1 MGDETDRHD
10 GQARAPRAVLSAVA
24 LAAPTTSF
32 VETDTVVPE
41 EMVQTNSA
49 SDSSIA
55 LLKKQFA
62 DLQAEIQDGS
72 VKTAAVQ
79 VVINKMIDM
88 VDNQVNTAIKQAH
101 HADQRAITTSHE
113 TILEYNKMYQDKR
126 NVLDNELASTQRD
139 IDRHNVAAQKWS
151 NAATAFL
158 NAIKKYEQDVSDKTH
173 TCCDKQQ
180 AAKVATEYTPAYA
193 TCDYTSKDAGK
204 CTDVAKANVAAAV
217 QADFNH
223 GLTRYKDLVKGC
235 ASYTETVAASLV
247 DYNHKNN
254 HCDDSQADCLTQQK
268 VVNEKKASFDKDW
281 ADTSSAYK
289 TGIKK
294 REGDYSTLSAT
305 VQGQEKDRKNEWQSA
320 QEIRCMLSLYAKAA
334 STGKLGGNGVFDEA
348 DMAVCKSKIKT
359 VHLVVTYP
367 KVPAQVQ
374 WPAYTW
380 HVMTD
385 TTPFAEDCQSEEKA
399 DEEAD
404 KQCTFVSEKS
414 YADAKCSCSGVD
426 CQDGPAWKL
435 SKAGATFAKSALW

>member
-1 MGDETDRHD
+1 MGTK
-10 GQARAPRAVLSAVA
+10 QIAMMAKLVLLAAVLSAVA

-41 EMVQTNSA
+41 EMVQTNAA

-113 TILEYNKMYQDKR
+113 TILEYNKMYQEKR

-204 CTDVAKANVAAAV
+204 CTDLA
-217 QADFNH
+217 
-223 GLTRYKDLVKGC
+223 KGC

-254 HCDDSQADCLTQQK
+254 HCDDSQADCLERQTAIALKKK
-268 VVNEKKASFDKDW
+268 VFDKDW

-294 REGDYSTLSAT
+294 REGDYSTLSAK
-305 VQGQEKDRKNEWQSA
+305 VQGQEKDRKNEWQST
-320 QEIRCMLSLYAKAA
+320 QEIKCLLKAYVA
-334 STGKLGGNGVFDEA
+334 GGTFDEA
-348 DMAVCKSKIKT
+348 TINSCKGKIKT

-374 WPAYTW
+374 WPAYKYHTMPDPKPIAD
-380 HVMTD
+380 H
-385 TTPFAEDCQSEEKA
+385 CQEKEKA

-404 KQCTFVSEKS
+404 KKCRFVPNVADPTCTCVGGNC
-414 YADAKCSCSGVD
+414 A
-426 CQDGPAWKL
+426 DGPVWKL
-435 SKAGATFAKSALW
+435 SKAGASFAH

>member
-1 MGDETDRHD
+1 MGTK
-10 GQARAPRAVLSAVA
+10 QIAMMAKLVLLAAVLSAVA

-41 EMVQTNSA
+41 EMVQTNAA

-113 TILEYNKMYQDKR
+113 TILEYNKMYQEKR

-217 QADFNH
+217 QADF
-223 GLTRYKDLVKGC
+223 
-235 ASYTETVAASLV
+235 
-247 DYNHKNN
+247 N

-359 VHLVVTYP
+359 IHLVVTYP
-367 KVPAQVQ
+367 EVPAQVQ

-385 TTPFAEDCQSEEKA
+385 TTSFAEDCQSEEKA
-399 DEEAD
+399 DEE
-404 KQCTFVSEKS
+404 CTFVSEKT
-414 YADAKCSCSGVD
+414 YADAKCTCAGVD
-426 CQDGPAWKL
+426 CKDGPAWKL
-435 SKAGATFAKSALW
+435 SKAGATFAK

>member
-1 MGDETDRHD
+1 MG
-10 GQARAPRAVLSAVA
+10 
-24 LAAPTTSF
+24 
-32 VETDTVVPE
+32 E
-41 EMVQTNSA
+41 EMVQTNAA

-62 DLQAEIQDGS
+62 DLQTEIQDGS

-101 HADQRAITTSHE
+101 HADQRAVTTSHE
-113 TILEYNKMYQDKR
+113 TIVEYNKMYQEKR
-126 NVLDNELASTQRD
+126 IMLDNELASTQRD

-254 HCDDSQADCLTQQK
+254 HCDDSQADCLERQTAIALKKK
-268 VVNEKKASFDKDW
+268 VF
-281 ADTSSAYK
+281 
-289 TGIKK
+289 
-294 REGDYSTLSAT
+294 
-305 VQGQEKDRKNEWQSA
+305 EKDRKNEWQST
-320 QEIRCMLSLYAKAA
+320 QEIKCLLKAYVA
-334 STGKLGGNGVFDEA
+334 GGTFDEA
-348 DMAVCKSKIKT
+348 TIN
-359 VHLVVTYP
+359 
-367 KVPAQVQ
+367 
-374 WPAYTW
+374 
-380 HVMTD
+380 
-385 TTPFAEDCQSEEKA
+385 
-399 DEEAD
+399 
-404 KQCTFVSEKS
+404 
-414 YADAKCSCSGVD
+414 
-426 CQDGPAWKL
+426 
-435 SKAGATFAKSALW
+435 

>member
-1 MGDETDRHD
+1 MV
-10 GQARAPRAVLSAVA
+10 GQ
-24 LAAPTTSF
+24 
-32 VETDTVVPE
+32 
-41 EMVQTNSA
+41 VQSTA
-49 SDSSIA
+49 STENSIA
-55 LLKKQFA
+55 MLKKQFA
-62 DLQAEIQDGS
+62 ALQSQIQAG
-72 VKTAAVQ
+72 VQVTPAVQ
-79 VVINKMIDM
+79 RVIDQMIDM
-88 VDNQVNTAIKQAH
+88 LINDVEPGIQQAH
-101 HADQRAITTSHE
+101 LADQQAISTTHQ
-113 TILEYNKMYQDKR
+113 IIVGFNLDYAGKR
-126 NVLDNELASTQRD
+126 KVLDTELASIQRD

-254 HCDDSQADCLTQQK
+254 HCDDSQADCLERQTAIALKKK
-268 VVNEKKASFDKDW
+268 VFDKDW

-294 REGDYSTLSAT
+294 REGDYSTLSAK
-305 VQGQEKDRKNEWQSA
+305 VQGQEKDRKNEWQST
-320 QEIRCMLSLYAKAA
+320 QEIKCLLKAYVA
-334 STGKLGGNGVFDEA
+334 GGTFDEA
-348 DMAVCKSKIKT
+348 TINSCKGKIKT

-374 WPAYTW
+374 WPAYKYHT
-380 HVMTD
+380 MTD
-385 TTPFAEDCQSEEKA
+385 TKPIADHCQEKEKA
-399 DEEAD
+399 DEDAD
-404 KQCTFVSEKS
+404 EKCRFVPNVADPTCTCVGGNC
-414 YADAKCSCSGVD
+414 A
-426 CQDGPAWKL
+426 DGPVWKL
-435 SKAGATFAKSALW
+435 SKAGASFVH

>member
-1 MGDETDRHD
+1 MGTK
-10 GQARAPRAVLSAVA
+10 QIAMMAKLVLLAAVLSAVA

-41 EMVQTNSA
+41 EMVQTNAA

-88 VDNQVNTAIKQAH
+88 VDNQVEPGIQQAH
-101 HADQRAITTSHE
+101 LADQQAISTTHQ
-113 TILEYNKMYQDKR
+113 IIVGFNLDYAGKR
-126 NVLDNELASTQRD
+126 KVLDTELASIQRD

-151 NAATAFL
+151 SAATAFL

-268 VVNEKKASFDKDW
+268 
-281 ADTSSAYK
+281 
-289 TGIKK
+289 
-294 REGDYSTLSAT
+294 
-305 VQGQEKDRKNEWQSA
+305 DRKNEWQSA

-348 DMAVCKSKIKT
+348 EMAVCKSKIKT
-359 VHLVVTYP
+359 IHLVVTYP
-367 KVPAQVQ
+367 EVPAQVQ

-385 TTPFAEDCQSEEKA
+385 TTSFAEDCQSEEKA
-399 DEEAD
+399 DEE
-404 KQCTFVSEKS
+404 CTFVSEKT
-414 YADAKCSCSGVD
+414 YADAKCTCAGVD
-426 CQDGPAWKL
+426 CKDGPAW
-435 SKAGATFAKSALW
+435 

>member
-1 MGDETDRHD
+1 MGTK
-10 GQARAPRAVLSAVA
+10 QIAMMAKLVLLAAVLSAVA

-49 SDSSIA
+49 SDSSVA

-62 DLQAEIQDGS
+62 DLQTEIQDGS

-101 HADQRAITTSHE
+101 QSDQRAITTSHG
-113 TILEYNKMYQDKR
+113 IIVEYNKMYQEKR
-126 NVLDNELASTQRD
+126 NVLDNKLASTQRD

-254 HCDDSQADCLTQQK
+254 HCDDSQADCLERQTAIALKKK
-268 VVNEKKASFDKDW
+268 VFDKDW

-294 REGDYSTLSAT
+294 REGDYSTLSAK

-334 STGKLGGNGVFDEA
+334 STGNLGGNGVF
-348 DMAVCKSKIKT
+348 
-359 VHLVVTYP
+359 
-367 KVPAQVQ
+367 
-374 WPAYTW
+374 
-380 HVMTD
+380 
-385 TTPFAEDCQSEEKA
+385 EKA
-399 DEEAD
+399 VIEKKASFDKDWAD
-404 KQCTFVSEKS
+404 TS
-414 YADAKCSCSGVD
+414 
-426 CQDGPAWKL
+426 
-435 SKAGATFAKSALW
+435 SAYKTGIK

>member
-1 MGDETDRHD
+1 
-10 GQARAPRAVLSAVA
+10 
-24 LAAPTTSF
+24 
-32 VETDTVVPE
+32 VPE
-41 EMVQTNSA
+41 EMVQTNAA
-49 SDSSIA
+49 SESSIA

-62 DLQAEIQDGS
+62 DLQTEIQDGE

-204 CTDVAKANVAAAV
+204 CTDVAKANVATAV

-268 VVNEKKASFDKDW
+268 AVIEKKASFDKDW

-294 REGDYSTLSAT
+294 REGAYSTLSAK

-320 QEIRCMLSLYAKAA
+320 QEIKCMLRLYAKAA

-348 DMAVCKSKIKT
+348 EMAVCKSKIKT

-385 TTPFAEDCQSEEKA
+385 TTAFAEDCQSEEKA

-414 YADAKCSCSGVD
+414 YADAKCTCAGVD

-435 SKAGATFAKSALW
+435 SKAGATFAK

>member
-1 MGDETDRHD
+1 
-10 GQARAPRAVLSAVA
+10 
-24 LAAPTTSF
+24 
-32 VETDTVVPE
+32 
-41 EMVQTNSA
+41 VQTNSA
-49 SDSSIA
+49 SDSSVA

-62 DLQAEIQDGS
+62 DLQTEIQDGS

-101 HADQRAITTSHE
+101 QSDQRAITTSHG
-113 TILEYNKMYQDKR
+113 IIVEYNKMYQEKR

-359 VHLVVTYP
+359 IHLVVTYP
-367 KVPAQVQ
+367 EVPAQVQ

-385 TTPFAEDCQSEEKA
+385 TTSFAEDCQSEEKA

-404 KQCTFVSEKS
+404 KQCTFVSEKT
-414 YADAKCSCSGVD
+414 YADAKCTCAGVD
-426 CQDGPAWKL
+426 CKDGPAWKL
-435 SKAGATFAKSALW
+435 SKAGATFAK